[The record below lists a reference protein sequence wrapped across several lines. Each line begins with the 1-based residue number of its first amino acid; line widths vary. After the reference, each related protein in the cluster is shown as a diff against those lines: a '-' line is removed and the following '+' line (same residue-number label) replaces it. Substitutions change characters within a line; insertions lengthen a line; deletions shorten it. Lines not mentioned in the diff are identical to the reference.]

1 MGFVWCSGCRVYSGS
16 MVRVPGERVL
26 VDALASLAPERRE
39 RLERS
44 EYRLIAYL
52 DGWVSP

>member
-1 MGFVWCSGCRVYSGS
+1 
-16 MVRVPGERVL
+16 MVSVPGERVL